1 VPWKLYF
8 LGEIW
13 EMLGKIFLLTLFDF
27 DWWVTSKWINRSSPI
42 QLLITWIIST
52 RIDVPWMPDLFKTQF
67 AIAVVISIAFPLGAS
82 KYHNFLE
89 GAITI
94 FMNY

>member
-1 VPWKLYF
+1 LTTQANITAISFVPDVPWKFYF

-27 DWWVTSKWINRSSPI
+27 DW
-42 QLLITWIIST
+42 
-52 RIDVPWMPDLFKTQF
+52 IDVPWMPDLFKTQF
-67 AIAVVISIAFPLGAS
+67 AIAVVISVAFPLGAS

-89 GAITI
+89 GA
-94 FMNY
+94 

>member
-1 VPWKLYF
+1 VPWKFYF

-27 DWWVTSKWINRSSPI
+27 DW
-42 QLLITWIIST
+42 
-52 RIDVPWMPDLFKTQF
+52 IDVPWMPDLFKTQF
-67 AIAVVISIAFPLGAS
+67 VIAVLISIAFPLGAS

-89 GAITI
+89 GLLLCADIYPVYI
-94 FMNY
+94 HSLV